1 MGAIL
6 LFLGHLINTLIN
18 GGAITLAGQSLI
30 FAAHSLLVLAFI
42 GIYNKYFLTLGRTGT
57 IGVILSIIGSIAVCS
72 IVFVEIAQASM
83 VDTTAM
89 IFNAPIINYIH
100 SIGPLLFVFG
110 LIFFGIAILKLQS
123 ILRWAGAVL
132 LFGNFVFIAGS
143 FLASLSSVTSIF
155 GAFFTASG
163 FIWLGYSLI
172 DLKKLINKTFWI
184 FNCYG
189 WIK

>member
-1 MGAIL
+1 MNKSIPFLKEGGFSAIVGAIL

-83 VDTTAM
+83 VDTAL
-89 IFNAPIINYIH
+89 IFNAPVVNYIH
-100 SIGPLLFVFG
+100 SVGPLLFVFG
-110 LIFFGIAILKLQS
+110 LIFLGIAILKLQS

-172 DLKKLINKTFWI
+172 DLKN
-184 FNCYG
+184 
-189 WIK
+189 